1 MLTVA
6 IIATVSP
13 LAAVIVLVAGA
24 AIQIGVHQVAARMM
38 AFHTGRV
45 NPLLQVLLLLAL
57 GELGGLAGLIFAPPL
72 AALIQVLNDNLRL
85 IGTEAV
91 SEERAL
97 ARLEER
103 LRVIEERADPDRKD
117 FLSALRRSK
126 DLVLKARELVD

>member
-1 MLTVA
+1 
-6 IIATVSP
+6 
-13 LAAVIVLVAGA
+13 
-24 AIQIGVHQVAARMM
+24 MM

-103 LRVIEERADPDRKD
+103 LRVIEERADLDRKD